1 MTPSVAREIA
11 DTWRYPEPYDFYD
24 QTADP
29 DDYTEFVTETHWPTH
44 FWEVRSD
51 ERLVGFFSADL
62 EDARCEV
69 ALGLHPS
76 LTGTGR
82 GLAFVEVGLARLAP
96 LLKPD
101 CEVLL
106 DVAEFNQRAICVYQ
120 RAGFV
125 VTRRFDQDTNG
136 GTFPF
141 VAMTLMP
148 SH

>member
-29 DDYTEFVTETHWPTH
+29 DDYTEFITEASWPTH
-44 FWEVRSD
+44 FWQVRSHKQ
-51 ERLVGFFSADL
+51 LVGFFSADL

-69 ALGLHPS
+69 ALGLHPL
-76 LTGTGR
+76 LTGAGR
-82 GLAFVEVGLARLAP
+82 GLAFLEAGLTLLMP

-101 CEVLL
+101 CQVVL
-106 DVAEFNQRAICVYQ
+106 DVAEFNQRAVRVYQ

-125 VTRRFDQDTNG
+125 ITGRFDQDTNG
-136 GTFPF
+136 ATFPF
-141 VAMTLMP
+141 LAMTLVP
-148 SH
+148 PR